1 MAITL
6 SMKDIKKM
14 PLKAKVGVVVGVMLL
29 IGYFYWFFFLS
40 SALTKKNTLSEK
52 LATMEQQINEKSKVA
67 SKLDKYK
74 SDVAALQENYKIA
87 LQKLPDQRE
96 IPSLFHSVAMS
107 GKEAGVEFLLFEPK
121 ASVPKSAPETKPQKT
136 SELLKPSDQRADGEK
151 AKQEAKPKK
160 PGDKKGAKPE
170 EEPFYEEIP
179 VEVSV
184 AGTFQNTL
192 YFFDKVAKL
201 PRIINV
207 SDISIGGKKE
217 IKSGKGTKDET
228 PMKGN
233 IITSSFIIKTYMFI
247 DKQNK
252 TQETE
257 KPGAKKK

>member
-1 MAITL
+1 MAITITDL
-6 SMKDIKKM
+6 KKM
-14 PLKAKVGVVVGVMLL
+14 PLKAKVGAIVGVMLL

-40 SALTKKNTLSEK
+40 SAMTKKNTLNEK
-52 LATMEQQINEKSKVA
+52 LTTMEQQINEKSKLA

-74 SDVAALQENYKIA
+74 ADLAALQENYKIA

-107 GKEAGVEFLLFEPK
+107 GKEAGIEFLLFEPK
-121 ASVPKSAPETKPQKT
+121 ASVPKSAQDTQPQKI
-136 SELLKPSDQRADGEK
+136 SELLKPSDQRAADDK
-151 AKQEAKPKK
+151 SKQQAKPKK
-160 PGDKKGAKPE
+160 PGDKKGSAPE

-201 PRIINV
+201 PRIVNV
-207 SDISIGGKKE
+207 SDITIGDKKE
-217 IKSGKGTKDET
+217 IKGAAKGAT
-228 PMKGN
+228 PRKGN
-233 IITSSFIIKTYMFI
+233 IITSSCIIKTYMFI

-252 TQETE
+252 TQETLE